1 MLSKLKPLSPVSGE
15 MEEEPTDIPDGL
27 VTLMNREEREVEV
40 LNYLLFSKE
49 LIMFQENCSRED
61 DFDCSKFPSQKG
73 EFLIWLYGFNPRT
86 YKGGDATP

>member
-40 LNYLLFSKE
+40 LNYLLFS
-49 LIMFQENCSRED
+49 
-61 DFDCSKFPSQKG
+61 
-73 EFLIWLYGFNPRT
+73 
-86 YKGGDATP
+86 

>member
-1 MLSKLKPLSPVSGE
+1 MKPLSPVSGE

-73 EFLIWLYGFNPRT
+73 EFLI
-86 YKGGDATP
+86 